1 MNNVIEVIQ
10 NLDFWDLWNWVINFY
25 PIEFF
30 GYKIPILF
38 LIAGIMILSA
48 IIGATI
54 KSLIKVIGI
63 VVIIYI
69 ISVVLGMI

>member
-38 LIAGIMILSA
+38 LIAGIMVLSA

-54 KSLIKVIGI
+54 ESLIKVIGI
-63 VVIIYI
+63 VVVIYI

>member
-63 VVIIYI
+63 VVIVYI
-69 ISVVLGMI
+69 ISCIL

>member
-1 MNNVIEVIQ
+1 MNNVIDAIQ

-63 VVIIYI
+63 VVMVYI
-69 ISVVLGMI
+69 ISCIL

>member
-63 VVIIYI
+63 VVVVYI
-69 ISVVLGMI
+69 ISCIL